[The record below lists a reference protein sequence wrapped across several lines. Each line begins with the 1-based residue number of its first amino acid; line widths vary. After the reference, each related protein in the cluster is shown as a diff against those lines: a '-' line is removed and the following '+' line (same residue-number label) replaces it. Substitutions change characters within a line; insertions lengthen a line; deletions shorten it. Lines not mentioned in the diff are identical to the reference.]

1 MRKFSTDTDIND
13 ETGTLEEL
21 RRHVRRLAAR
31 PVEGGERG
39 DSAWE
44 TELNETVNRLDQM
57 LMMRERAQQAKSRDQ
72 SRHSPKAFNYAQD
85 LGSSSSF
92 DNRLQSQPQSYESTI
107 LNTDLI
113 VEQKDHVEVIKSN
126 TPHELYS
133 YTPFE
138 GSLPTE
144 TDESFVT
151 CMDNTTEKSDMIEDQ
166 IKSEV
171 TSNSSLTAVPD
182 YTEPSASLTKEN
194 DSVPISD
201 DVQLPV
207 SSENKETEES
217 AISQNDFVDGK
228 NDLESLSQNDSVE
241 DKLDSLS
248 LPQNDFV
255 EENHDLESFTKNDVV
270 EDKLDSE
277 SSLHNDFVEDKL
289 DSESLPQNDFAKEK
303 DDSDNENLSILE
315 KFDKISIQK
324 VDNSYKPVY
333 KPVSY
338 KITFDEGIP
347 LDNEEKNSNVDS
359 EEVVN
364 ENKNNK
370 QELLVL
376 NTPSEKESST
386 SVSSASE
393 LVEVSSSS
401 SGENENSLVNN
412 SNLNKQVILDS
423 SNDNINQIANFYYHV

>member
-72 SRHSPKAFNYAQD
+72 SRHSPTAFNYAQD

-151 CMDNTTEKSDMIEDQ
+151 YMDNTTEKSDMIEDQ

-338 KITFDEGIP
+338 KITFDEGVP

-412 SNLNKQVILDS
+412 SNLNKKVILDS

>member
-72 SRHSPKAFNYAQD
+72 SRHSPTAFNYAQD